1 MAAIGVSERALLG
14 STQRGKHTHTRAHT
28 HIHSHT
34 RQICK
39 CDADAHSCLLVASH
53 LLYLCVTLCRCRGCV
68 SESDGIERTIS
79 ASEMERESARSCLKR
94 NEIETQMK

>member
-1 MAAIGVSERALLG
+1 MSAIGVSERALLD
-14 STQRGKHTHTRAHT
+14 STQRVTNTHTRTCTHT
-28 HIHSHT
+28 ISHT

-53 LLYLCVTLCRCRGCV
+53 LLYLCVTCV
-68 SESDGIERTIS
+68 CVQASQIMGRTIS
-79 ASEMERESARSCLKR
+79 ASEMERESARCCLKR

>member
-1 MAAIGVSERALLG
+1 MSAIGVSERALLG
-14 STQRGKHTHTRAHT
+14 STQRVKHTHKHTRAHT
-28 HIHSHT
+28 HSHT

-68 SESDGIERTIS
+68 SESDGDENNQRKRDG
-79 ASEMERESARSCLKR
+79 ARECALLSETK
-94 NEIETQMK
+94 